1 MRPPTWNP
9 AIELSEVEAKI
20 ISKIRKAKL
29 FIWLRKNRHLLF
41 EEKFQEELAKI
52 YKDST
57 VGLSPVPP
65 AQLALAVILQAY
77 TGVSDDEAIEAMVMD
92 RRWQLVL
99 DCLES
104 EKAPFGKGTLVRFR
118 AALMAKEGDRL
129 LINQTVKLAQK
140 IGGYSS
146 RSLRGA
152 LDSSPLWGA
161 ARVED
166 TYNLLGHALRK
177 ALSVIANQQ
186 GTDLSEIA
194 SQAGGEMVASSSLKA
209 ALDLNW
215 DDLNARTEALVK
227 ILETLNQVETWVA
240 QQKMTEEKV
249 SEPVQ
254 ESLKTARQI
263 EQQDVEVTEVGDP
276 KLKKGVAKDRR
287 ISIEDPN
294 MRHGRKS
301 KTFKF
306 DGYKRH
312 LLKDLD
318 SGLVRAVGVTPANA
332 PEASVSKEIAFD
344 LEEQEVI
351 LTELHI
357 DRGYLNCH
365 WVKQRN
371 EDLTIFCKA
380 WRVSNG
386 NRFDKTAFIL
396 DWDNNLIR
404 CPNGVSIPFEEG
416 KTARF
421 PKSDCQECPLKA
433 QCTTSARGRSVS
445 IHPDESLLQ
454 ELRQR
459 QLTSVGRGQLRQ
471 RVSVEHSLAHISR
484 WQGNQARYLGTRKN
498 LFDLRRT
505 AVVHNLHVIVQM
517 EEKLKDKTG

>member
-9 AIELSEVEAKI
+9 PLELSEVEEKI
-20 ISKIRKAKL
+20 LRKIRKAKL

-41 EEKFQEELAKI
+41 DEKFQEELAKI

-65 AQLALAVILQAY
+65 AQLALAIILQAY

-99 DCLES
+99 DCLEC
-104 EKAPFGKGTLVRFR
+104 ETAPFGKGTLVRFR
-118 AALMAKEGDRL
+118 AALMAKGGDRL
-129 LINQTVKLAQK
+129 LINQTVELAK
-140 IGGYSS
+140 SIGGYSS

-177 ALSVIANQQ
+177 ALSVIARQE

-194 SQAGGEMVASSSLKA
+194 SQAGGEIVAMSSLKA

-215 DDLNARTEALVK
+215 DDLEARTEALIT
-227 ILETLNQVETWVA
+227 ILKTLNQLETWVA
-240 QQKMTEEKV
+240 QQTLSDEMV
-249 SEPVQ
+249 SEEVKKNLQ
-254 ESLKTARQI
+254 TARQI
-263 EQQDVEVTEVGDP
+263 EEQDVEVTPEGDP

-301 KTFKF
+301 RTVKF
-306 DGYKRH
+306 NGYKRH

-332 PEASVSKEIAFD
+332 PEASVSEAIAEDLKEQQVT
-344 LEEQEVI
+344 LS
-351 LTELHI
+351 ELHI
-357 DRGYLNCH
+357 DRAYLSCH
-365 WVKQRN
+365 WVKERS

-380 WRVSNG
+380 WRVRNG
-386 NRFDKTAFIL
+386 KRFEKTAFIL
-396 DWDNNLIR
+396 DWDNYLIR
-404 CPNGVSIPFEEG
+404 CPNGVSIPFESG
-416 KTARF
+416 KTVRF
-421 PKSDCQECPLKA
+421 PESDCQSCPLKE
-433 QCTTSARGRSVS
+433 QCTTSQKGRTVS

-459 QLTSVGRGQLRQ
+459 QLTSLGRAQLRQ
-471 RVSVEHSLAHISR
+471 RVSVEHSASSYKSLAGES
-484 WQGNQARYLGTRKN
+484 GS
-498 LFDLRRT
+498 LFGDSQKPL
-505 AVVHNLHVIVQM
+505 
-517 EEKLKDKTG
+517 